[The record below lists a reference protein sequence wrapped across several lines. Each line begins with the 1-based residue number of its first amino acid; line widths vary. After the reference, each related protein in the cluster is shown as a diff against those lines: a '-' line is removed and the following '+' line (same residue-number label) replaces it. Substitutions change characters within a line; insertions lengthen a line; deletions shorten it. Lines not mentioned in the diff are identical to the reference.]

1 MNENTYESLRIVDY
15 PLRIAALPAKR
26 QFFLRKKIHV
36 YLTLSVVATT
46 LFSWFNINS
55 YLIILLLACR
65 LLDGRPYNN
74 LKTAFTNKYFLAY
87 FSIFLLDFIGLFYT
101 HHFFTGWKHME
112 SKATLVAIPFILT
125 AGPFTD
131 NTGYRR
137 LLSAY
142 CLLLA
147 GICLYCLSMAVVQY
161 HWQHDDSVFFYHA
174 LSSPVSVNAVFF
186 SGYLIVAL
194 LFLLFFP
201 FPATTSPLLRRSL
214 ILFFTGMMIL
224 LSSKLLLV
232 LLAVIFLFYLA
243 GRSRLRLTKW
253 QLFGLGLLITVGIIT
268 LALTDNPV
276 GRRYREIL
284 PDEQPYHRAVRRLPS
299 PRPNPLSTNTPPR
312 PSLNGVSI
320 RLLMWQYAYQI
331 LNEQKAWFF
340 GVSAG
345 DSQEFLDQK
354 YLAAG
359 MSQGYLR
366 YNFHNEYIEVL
377 VRSGIVG
384 GILFILA
391 ITLLIEMARFAGTIE
406 AGFTIALLLLVLLT
420 ESALEMQHTLFL
432 FSFFPLL
439 TGTRRQAMR
448 RAPALNFRPLS
459 RSNGLS

>member
-1 MNENTYESLRIVDY
+1 MNEHTYESLRIVDY
-15 PLRIAALPAKR
+15 PLRIAATPAKR

-36 YLTLSVVATT
+36 YLTLSVIATT

-74 LKTAFTNKYFLAY
+74 LKTAFTNKYFLAW

-147 GICLYCLSMAVVQY
+147 GTCLYCLSMAVVQY

-174 LSSPVSVNAVFF
+174 LSSAVSVNAVFF

-194 LFLLFFP
+194 LFLLFSP
-201 FPATTSPLLRRSL
+201 FPAVTSPLLRRVL

-232 LLAVIFLFYLA
+232 LLTVIFFFYLA
-243 GRSRLRLTKW
+243 GRNPLRLKKW
-253 QLFGLGLLITVGIIT
+253 YLFGLGLLITAGIMT

-284 PDEQPYHRAVRRLPS
+284 PDEQL
-299 PRPNPLSTNTPPR
+299 NTLSQPAF
-312 PSLNGVSI
+312 NGVSI
-320 RLLMWQYAYQI
+320 RLLMWQYAWQI
-331 LNEQKAWFF
+331 LNEQHAWVF

-345 DSQEFLDQK
+345 DSQELLDQK

-366 YNFHNEYIEVL
+366 YDFHNEYIEVL

-384 GILFILA
+384 GFIFILA
-391 ITLLIEMARFAGTIE
+391 IALLIDMARFAGTIE

-448 RAPALNFRPLS
+448 RASALNFRPLFGS
-459 RSNGLS
+459 KGLS